1 MYKDVF
7 FFNPVLRKHLIHALV
22 SVYNDSEK
30 TEYYGKF
37 SYRYASSNIMEYIF
51 SDADYRKQFVEL
63 SKTHE

>member
-7 FFNPVLRKHLIHALV
+7 FFNAVLRKHLIHALV

-37 SYRYASSNIMEYIF
+37 
-51 SDADYRKQFVEL
+51 
-63 SKTHE
+63 